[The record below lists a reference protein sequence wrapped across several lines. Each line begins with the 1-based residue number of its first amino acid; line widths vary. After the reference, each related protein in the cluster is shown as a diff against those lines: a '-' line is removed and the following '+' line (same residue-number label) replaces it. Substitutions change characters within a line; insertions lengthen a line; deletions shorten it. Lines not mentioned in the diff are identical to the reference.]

1 MRRSLSIAFH
11 LSAIAL
17 LAAQPP
23 TARFTENKG
32 QWPEQVAYRTL
43 VPGGALFVERNALT
57 YTLHSGG
64 PMEHHGHEHDG
75 PPEPEHAHAFR
86 VSFEGAGQS
95 TPAGASKQEFY
106 ENYFLGNAPAD
117 WGTGCAVYGEVRL
130 KELYPGIDLRMDGR
144 IGLKYDFIVAP
155 GGDPAQVRLQFEGQ
169 DGLSLKDGRLFVKT
183 SAGTVIEEAPV
194 AYQETSSGRK
204 GVRCSYRLIGSRV
217 SFDLPDGYDPSLPL
231 VIDPVLTFATY
242 SGSTADNFGF
252 TATYD
257 SSGHLYGGGIVFG
270 SGYPTTVGVL
280 DPASN
285 GGTIDIGITKF
296 SADGATQVWSTYLG
310 GSGNECPHSLV
321 VNTSEELYVMG
332 STGSADFPATAG
344 AYDQTFN
351 GGSDISILAPTW
363 AGQSFGYGYGHA
375 NGTDIILAHFSA
387 DATSLIACTYVGG
400 SGNDGVNNVLPLSHN
415 YGDHFRG
422 EVALDASEW
431 PVVSTSTQ
439 STDIP
444 VSVNAPQ
451 STFGGGIQDAY
462 LFRMDPSLTT
472 LQATFYGG
480 SGNDSGYGVQFD
492 SNGQVFTTGGST
504 STDLALPGTPFQG
517 VNNGGVDGYVARW
530 STDLGNLL
538 SATFLG
544 TVAFDQSYFVQ
555 VDNFD
560 AIYVVGQTHGAYPV
574 SPGVYANPG
583 SSQFIQ
589 KLSNDLSTSVWSTVI
604 GSGAGNED
612 ISPTAF
618 LVSNCGQIYF
628 CGWGGLVNHN
638 MANAGASTTANLTVT
653 TDAFQSTTDGSDF
666 YLMLLDP
673 DAVALN
679 YATYFGGG
687 MSKEHVD
694 GGTSRFDKDG
704 TVYQA
709 VCAGCGS
716 NDDFP
721 TTPGAWSNTN
731 NSFNCNLGVFKFELA
746 VAHVTIGI
754 DGPNTICIP
763 GTIQFTNSSSGGD
776 TYLWD
781 FGDGTTST
789 ELAPAHEYTSD
800 GTFSVSMVLSNSYG
814 CTTADSATI
823 EVISIAPTVTAIDPV
838 PPICPGAGIQLQAT
852 GGTSWVWSPSVE
864 LSDDTIVNPV
874 ATPSSDST
882 AYQVITSGLCGV
894 DTATVLITWLDPVG
908 SAGMDTSVC
917 LGSGIALDASGG
929 GSYLWSP
936 AATLSDAASQ
946 NPVASPASDTQYAVV
961 VTTPDGC
968 SVEDTVLVTVFTDP
982 PLPALTDTV
991 ICPGTSAHL
1000 HAGDAAWYAWHA
1012 VTGLTDLAAQDLDVS
1027 PLVPTSYVVDMSN
1040 ACGSFTD
1047 SAFVGIATVQA
1058 LAWPDTLVCAG
1069 EPVTLHASGG
1079 TVYAWSP
1086 IASEVDSLVL
1096 DPAVAGTYSVTVT
1109 NALGC
1114 TTDAQV
1120 QVDLHPAATVTAGY
1134 ETSVDYGNSTVLHAF
1149 GIGTFLWSPDS
1160 SLSCDTCAYPIA
1172 TPLTTTTYTVEI
1184 TDMNGCKATDQ
1195 VTIFFRGT
1203 LFVPNTFTPNGDGV
1217 NDRFYALTSEV
1228 SELHLLVFNRW
1239 GEQIFSTDQ
1248 LDGAWDGTFK
1258 GKESPIDTYVWR
1270 VNCTETNGSKRTV
1283 YGHVNLVR

>member
-1 MRRSLSIAFH
+1 M
-11 LSAIAL
+11 
-17 LAAQPP
+17 AAKPP
-23 TARFTENKG
+23 VARFTQNKG
-32 QWPEQVAYRTL
+32 QWPVQVAYRAL

-64 PMEHHGHEHDG
+64 LMEQHGHEHDG

-86 VSFEGAGQS
+86 VSFEGASQAV
-95 TPAGASKQEFY
+95 PAGAFKQGFY
-106 ENYFLGNAPAD
+106 ENYFLGNDPEG
-117 WGTGCAVYGEVRL
+117 WGTGCAVYGEVL
-130 KELYPGIDLRMDGR
+130 LQQLYPGIDLRMDGR
-144 IGLKYDFIVAP
+144 SGLKYDFIVAP
-155 GGDPAQVRLQFEGQ
+155 GSDPSLVRLHFEGQ

-194 AYQETSSGRK
+194 AYQETPSGRK
-204 GVRCSYRLIGSRV
+204 EVRCTYNLNGSRV
-217 SFDLPDGYDPSLPL
+217 SFDLPDGYDPSLAL
-231 VIDPVLTFATY
+231 VIDPVLTFGTY

-257 SSGHLYGGGIVFG
+257 AAGHLYGGGIVFG
-270 SGYPTTVGVL
+270 AGYPTTVGVL
-280 DPASN
+280 DPVFN
-285 GGTIDIGITKF
+285 GGTIDIGLTKF
-296 SADGATQVWSTYLG
+296 SPDGTAQVWSTYIG

-321 VNTSEELYVMG
+321 VNSNNELYMMG
-332 STGSADFPATAG
+332 SSGSANFPTTGG
-344 AYDQTFN
+344 AFDQTFH
-351 GGSDISILAPTW
+351 GGSTINASAPTW
-363 AGQSFGYGYGHA
+363 AGQSYGYGYGHT
-375 NGTDIILAHFSA
+375 NGTDIVLAHFSA

-439 STDIP
+439 SADIP
-444 VSVNAPQ
+444 VSANAPQ
-451 STFGGGIQDAY
+451 PAFGGGVQDAY
-462 LFRMDPSLTT
+462 VFRMDPTLTT
-472 LQATFYGG
+472 LQASFFGG

-492 SNGQVFTTGGST
+492 SNGQIFTTGGTT
-504 STDLALPGTPFQG
+504 STDLSTPGTPLHST
-517 VNNGGVDGYVARW
+517 NAGGVDGYVARW
-530 STDLGNLL
+530 SSDLGGLL
-538 SATFLG
+538 SATYLG
-544 TVAFDQSYFVQ
+544 TAAFDQSYFVQ

-574 SPGVYANPG
+574 SSGVYANPG

-589 KLSNDLSTSVWSTVI
+589 KLSNDLSSSIWSTVI
-604 GSGAGNED
+604 GSGLGNED

-638 MANAGASTTANLTVT
+638 MANAGASTTVGLPTT

-673 DAVALN
+673 DAVGLN
-679 YATYFGGG
+679 YATFFGG
-687 MSKEHVD
+687 SASLEHVD

-709 VCAGCGS
+709 VCAGCG
-716 NDDFP
+716 NHDDFP

-746 VAHVTIGI
+746 EAHVTIGI

-763 GTIQFTNSSSGGD
+763 GSIQFTNSSTGGD

-781 FGDGTTST
+781 FGDGSTST
-789 ELAPAHEYTSD
+789 DLAPAHVYTTD
-800 GTFSVSMVLSNSYG
+800 GTFSVSMILSDSYG

-823 EVISIAPTVTAIDPV
+823 EVISISPTVTAIDPA
-838 PPICPGAGIQLQAT
+838 PAICPNADIQLQVV
-852 GGTSWVWSPSVE
+852 GGTSWIWSPSTG
-864 LSDDTIVNPV
+864 LSNDTLSNPV
-874 ATPSSDST
+874 ATPVSDST
-882 AYQVITSGLCGV
+882 LYQVISSGVCGT

-917 LGSGIALDASGG
+917 VGSGIALNASGG
-929 GSYLWSP
+929 GTYLWSP
-936 AATLSDAASQ
+936 AATLSDPTIQ
-946 NPVASPASDTQYAVV
+946 NPIASPLSDTQYAVV
-961 VTTPDGC
+961 VTTPEGC
-968 SVEDTVLVTVFTDP
+968 TVDDNVLVTVFTDP

-991 ICPGTSAHL
+991 ICPGASVQL

-1012 VTGLTDLAAQDLDVS
+1012 APGIADLTVQDPEVS
-1027 PLVPTSYVVDMSN
+1027 PNVATMYVVDMSN
-1040 ACGSFTD
+1040 ACGTLSD
-1047 SAFVGIATVQA
+1047 SAFVDLAVVQA
-1058 LAWPDTLVCAG
+1058 QAWPDTLICAG
-1069 EPVTLHASGG
+1069 SPVTLHASGG
-1079 TVYAWSP
+1079 TTYAWSP
-1086 IASEVDSLVL
+1086 VPSATDSLRL
-1096 DPAVAGTYSVTVT
+1096 DPAAAGTYSVTIT

-1114 TTDAQV
+1114 TASAQV

-1134 ETSVDYGNSTVLHAF
+1134 ETSIDYGESTMLHAY
-1149 GIGTFLWSPDS
+1149 GLGTFIWSPDS
-1160 SLSCDTCAYPIA
+1160 SLSCSTCAYPIA
-1172 TPLTTTTYTVEI
+1172 SPLTTTTYVVEI
-1184 TDMNGCKATDQ
+1184 TDTNGCKATDR

-1217 NDRFYALTSEV
+1217 NDRFYALSSEV
-1228 SELHLLVFNRW
+1228 SELRLLVFNRW

-1270 VNCTETNGSKRTV
+1270 VDYTETNGTDRTV

>member
-1 MRRSLSIAFH
+1 MRHPLCIAFC
-11 LSAIAL
+11 LFAISLMAT
-17 LAAQPP
+17 QPP
-23 TARFTENKG
+23 AARFTQNKG

-86 VSFEGAGQS
+86 VSFEGTSEAIPS
-95 TPAGASKQEFY
+95 GASAQGFY
-106 ENYFLGNAPAD
+106 ENFFLGNDPAH
-117 WGTGCAVYGEVRL
+117 WGTGCSVYGEVKL
-130 KELYPGIDLRMDGR
+130 KELYPGIDLRMDGSM
-144 IGLKYDFIVAP
+144 GLKYDFIVAP
-155 GGDPAQVRLQFEGQ
+155 GSDPVQVRLRFDGQ
-169 DGLSLKDGRLFVKT
+169 DGLSIKDGRLFVKT

-194 AYQETSSGRK
+194 AYQETASGRK
-204 GVRCSYRLIGSRV
+204 GVRCSYRLNGSHV
-217 SFDLPDGYDPSLPL
+217 TFDLPDGYDILLPL
-231 VIDPVLTFATY
+231 VIDPVLTFGTY
-242 SGSTADNFGF
+242 SGSTANNFGF

-257 SSGHLYGGGIVFG
+257 AGGHLYGGGIVF
-270 SGYPTTVGVL
+270 SAGYPTTVGVL
-280 DPASN
+280 DPSFN

-296 SADGATQVWSTYLG
+296 SPDGTSQIWSTYIG

-321 VNTSEELYVMG
+321 VNSNNELYMMG
-332 STGSADFPATAG
+332 STGSADFPATGG
-344 AYDQTFN
+344 AYDQTFH
-351 GGSDISILAPTW
+351 GGDNISVTAPTW
-363 AGQSFGYGYGHA
+363 VGQSFGYGYGQA
-375 NGTDIILAHFSA
+375 DGTDIVLAHFSA
-387 DATSLIACTYVGG
+387 DATSLTACTYVGG
-400 SGNDGVNNVLPLSHN
+400 SSNDGVNNVLPLSHN

-439 STDIP
+439 SADIP
-444 VSVNAPQ
+444 VSANAPQ
-451 STFGGGIQDAY
+451 AVFGGGIQDAY
-462 LFRMDPSLTT
+462 FFRMDPALTT

-492 SNGQVFTTGGST
+492 SNGQVFTTGGTT
-504 STDLALPGTPFQG
+504 STDLTMPGTPFQAT
-517 VNNGGVDGYVARW
+517 NNGSVDGYVARW

-538 SATFLG
+538 SASFLG
-544 TVAFDQSYFVQ
+544 TSAFDQTYFVQ

-560 AIYVVGQTHGAYPV
+560 DVYVVGQTHGSYPV

-589 KLSNDLSTSVWSTVI
+589 KLSNDLSTSIWSTVI

-628 CGWGGLVNHN
+628 CGWGGTVNHN
-638 MANAGASTTANLTVT
+638 MADAGASTTANLPLTA
-653 TDAFQSTTDGSDF
+653 DAFQTTTDGSDF

-687 MSKEHVD
+687 TSPEHVD

-709 VCAGCGS
+709 VCAGCQG

-731 NSFNCNLGVFKFELA
+731 NSFYCNLGVFKFELA

-763 GTIQFTNSSSGGD
+763 GSIQFTNSSTGGD

-789 ELAPAHEYTSD
+789 ELAPAHIYTTE
-800 GTFSVSMVLSNSYG
+800 GTFNVSMVLSDSYG
-814 CTTADSATI
+814 CTTSDSSEI
-823 EVISIAPTVTAIDPV
+823 QVISIDPTEAAVDLV
-838 PPICPGAGIQLQAT
+838 PPICPGTGIQLQAT
-852 GGTSWVWSPSVE
+852 GGTSWAWSPSTG
-864 LSDDTIVNPV
+864 LSADNIADPV
-874 ATPSSDST
+874 ATPASDST
-882 AYQVITSGLCGV
+882 SYQVIASSDCGI

-936 AATLSDAASQ
+936 AATLSDPGIS
-946 NPVASPASDTQYAVV
+946 NPVVSPVTDTQYAVV
-961 VTTPDGC
+961 ITTPEGC
-968 SVEDTVLVTVFTDP
+968 SVEDSVLVTVFTDP

-991 ICPGTSAHL
+991 ICPGTSVQL
-1000 HAGDAAWYAWHA
+1000 HAGDAVWYAWHA
-1012 VTGLTDLAAQDLDVS
+1012 APGITDLTIQDPDVA
-1027 PLVPTSYVVDMSN
+1027 PLVSTTYVVAMTN
-1040 ACGSFTD
+1040 ACGSLTD
-1047 SAFVGIATVQA
+1047 SAFVGIATVEA

-1069 EPVTLHASGG
+1069 APVTLHASGG

-1086 IASEVDSLVL
+1086 TGVDTDSLVL
-1096 DPAVAGTYSVTVT
+1096 DPAVAGTYSVTIT

-1114 TTDAQV
+1114 TASAQV
-1120 QVDLHPAATVTAGY
+1120 QVGLYPAATVTAGY
-1134 ETSVDYGNSTVLHAF
+1134 ETSVDFGNSTVLHAF

-1160 SLSCDTCAYPIA
+1160 SLSCDTCAYPVA
-1172 TPLTTTTYTVEI
+1172 TPLTTTTYTVEL

-1195 VTIFFRGT
+1195 VTVFFRGT

-1217 NDRFYALTSEV
+1217 NDQFYALTSEV
-1228 SELHLLVFNRW
+1228 SELRLLVFNRW
-1239 GEQIFSTDQ
+1239 GEQIFSTDE
-1248 LDGAWDGTFK
+1248 LDGAWDGTFNGK
-1258 GKESPIDTYVWR
+1258 GSPIDTYVWR
-1270 VNCTETNGSKRTV
+1270 VDYTETNGSSRTV